1 MRKLLKEIIKAELYK
16 FYKKKYLVS
25 LLCLNL
31 LPLLYG
37 MGAYFKW
44 KIVLIGAKL
53 DLITFATSM
62 WSFTVMLTIPLILL
76 LFIAAT
82 TLGGEINE
90 GQMLLEVTRIEHKK
104 TLIVGKAL
112 AILIMCMLF
121 YITNIIC
128 SICTYIVFLSRTD
141 KGYSSIFVT
150 HNYNLESIFVS
161 IASLLF
167 ICFLL
172 MTTFYLSMNSGVIV
186 ATLSGMGIYLLCML
200 LAYIPGVSE
209 FIPGYFTVVA
219 NYKFTSSRVIFQYV
233 ELSFLCSSLIFLTV
247 KQFEKKKY

>member
-1 MRKLLKEIIKAELYK
+1 MLKEIIKVEFYK

-90 GQMLLEVTRIEHKK
+90 GQMLLEVTRIKHKK

-112 AILIMCMLF
+112 AILLMCMLF
-121 YITNIIC
+121 
-128 SICTYIVFLSRTD
+128 SRTN

-150 HNYNLESIFVS
+150 HNYNLESILVS

-167 ICFLL
+167 IFFLL
-172 MTTFYLSMNSGVIV
+172 MTTFYLSINSGVIV
-186 ATLSGMGIYLLCML
+186 ATLSGMGVYLLCML
-200 LAYIPGVSE
+200 LAYIPGSSA

-219 NYKFTSSRVIFQYV
+219 NYKFTLSRVIFQYV
-233 ELSFLCSSLIFLTV
+233 ELEFLCSGLIFLTV
-247 KQFEKKKY
+247 KQFEKKEY